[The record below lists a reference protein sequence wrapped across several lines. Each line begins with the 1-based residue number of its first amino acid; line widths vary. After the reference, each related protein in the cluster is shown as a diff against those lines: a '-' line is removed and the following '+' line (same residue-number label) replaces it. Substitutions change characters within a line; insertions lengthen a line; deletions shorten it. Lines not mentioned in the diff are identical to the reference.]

1 MKRDQFFK
9 HEIVVM
15 RSDGTS
21 DLVVATKQLTT
32 LATDQVEVMNWQQL
46 MPVISRFME
55 TAQIQIFIMLL
66 FTYIAVASVVLNA
79 MLMSLAL
86 WKR

>member
-55 TAQIQIFIMLL
+55 TAQIQTFIMLL

-79 MLMSLAL
+79 MLMSLT
-86 WKR
+86 